1 MENSIKNWPTTIL
14 VHLKKHSKI
23 GLGIVVTP
31 RPQNRGLLIAELT
44 KGSEAAKSG
53 LFRPGD
59 IILKVNNKDLSQL
72 PYEQCLQI
80 LQDLPVDQE
89 AEILVRV
96 PDGYTTRLV
105 TTFNEDGKSHT
116 SRITT
121 MVSNSQSSSPQR
133 RRESISE
140 DKIRRLKTT
149 LAQNDIIC
157 SSQNSALKNCNEK
170 SSPNSLVPNV
180 RQNGHGSSNQAS
192 PERPA
197 TLSANS
203 NQSSRKNSITSPS
216 RRPVRLRNVITGQE
230 SVETLFLKATET
242 VQCSPT
248 RCLGSVMSGP
258 SKRSSGTPRPKD
270 EILRHA
276 KHFFDQY
283 FSSIKRMN
291 SPSHARRWKEIVG
304 EVDTTGTYE
313 LKETELVY
321 GAKLAWRNAPRCI
334 GRIQW
339 SKLQV
344 FDARYVSTT
353 REMFEAVCNHI
364 KYATN
369 KGNIR
374 SAITIFPQR
383 TDGLHDFRVWNS
395 QLIMYAGY
403 KQEDGSIIGDPANVD
418 FTELC
423 QKLGWKGQCKK
434 WDILPLVLSANGHD
448 PQVFDLPD
456 DLVLRVPIIHPKYPW
471 FKDLNI
477 EWYALPAVSSMLF
490 DVGGIEFP
498 AAPFNGWYM
507 VTEIGARDLCDPHRF
522 NILEEVATRLGVDMR
537 APSTLWKDRAVVEI
551 NYAVIY
557 SFQKLNV
564 TIVDH
569 HTASESFMKHW
580 ENDMRLRGGC
590 PADWVWIV
598 PPLSGSLTPVF
609 HQELL
614 NYCLKPSYE
623 YQDPPWKTHVWEKDR
638 EISGN
643 GPRTPSRKFRFK
655 EIARAVKFTSN
666 LFGKALSRRIKA
678 TILFATETGRSENYA
693 KMLGEIF
700 SHAFNANVVCM
711 TDYDIIDLEHE
722 TLLLVVTSTFGNGDP
737 PENGEA
743 FARNLQAIKVTGET
757 TPDVEY
763 ISSTCMPF
771 VRMNSMP
778 LEFPEDEGTNCTPT
792 TELDDEIGPL
802 SNVRFAVFALGSS
815 AYPNFCSFGRYVD
828 TMLGDLGGERMVK
841 MGTGDELC
849 GQEHSFNEWAQEAFQ
864 VACDVFC
871 VGDDINLSDLR
882 ATLHSDTI
890 WSPEKVRLADVQE
903 PADICSGISKGT
915 NRKVVS
921 CILKER
927 TILQPKEDS
936 RQTLMIVMETPES
949 DCIKYFPGD
958 HIGIYPANRQEIVDG
973 ILARMSSTCPEPD
986 KPFQLQLRKTV
997 QTIEGPSHRWYPHER
1012 IPPLTMRIALT
1023 RYLDITTPPGQQF
1036 LRILATM
1043 AQDEGDQRKIK
1054 LLATDSIRYED
1065 WKSHLYPNLLEV
1077 LEYFPSVNP
1086 TPGFIL
1092 THLTP
1097 LQPRF
1102 YSVSSAPDFHPS
1114 HIHLTVAVVIYKT
1127 QNNAQ
1132 HYGVCSN
1139 YLASLTIGSEI
1150 ACFVRSAPNFRLPD
1164 NPHVPIIMVGP
1175 GTGIAPFRSF
1185 WQKRY
1190 LDIQAAAKDGD
1201 LKKPFG
1207 SMTLLIGCRHP
1218 KVELYREETQHM
1230 KQMGVLT
1237 QVYSAYSR
1245 LPGKPKRYV
1254 QHILRE
1260 ISDKVYKEIVQERG
1274 HFYVCGDVSMAE
1286 DVNQTLRAIIQEHGQ
1301 MNTVGVDN
1309 VVKRLQEEN
1318 RYHEDIFGITLKT
1331 AEVTNRGRAEAKNRK
1346 STSSS

>member
-1 MENSIKNWPTTIL
+1 MENTSTKWPTTVL
-14 VHLKKHSKI
+14 VRIAKRPSL

-31 RPQNRGLLIAELT
+31 RPQHLGLVIAELIR
-44 KGSEAAKSG
+44 GSEAIKTG
-53 LFRPGD
+53 LLRPGD
-59 IILKVNNKDLSQL
+59 QILKVNNKDLEHL
-72 PYEQCLQI
+72 PYEQCLHV
-80 LQDLPVDQE
+80 LQELPVDE
-89 AEILVRV
+89 EVEILIRV

-105 TTFNEDGKSHT
+105 TTFNEEGVSRT
-116 SRITT
+116 TRIT
-121 MVSNSQSSSPQR
+121 SLIPSSESPSHRR
-133 RRESISE
+133 RRESIPDE
-140 DKIRRLKTT
+140 KIRSLKASLHQNDVGGVANDNKLNNGVSFKSSTT
-149 LAQNDIIC
+149 LIPIMKENGL
-157 SSQNSALKNCNEK
+157 SSHVQM
-170 SSPNSLVPNV
+170 
-180 RQNGHGSSNQAS
+180 S

-203 NQSSRKNSITSPS
+203 NQGSRKSSVSSPS
-216 RRPVRLRNVITGQE
+216 RRPVRLKNIISGHE
-230 SVETLFLKATET
+230 SIETLFLKSTET
-242 VQCSPT
+242 VPCSPT
-248 RCLGSVMSGP
+248 KCMGSIMSCP
-258 SKRSSGTPRPKD
+258 SKRAAGTPRPKD
-270 EILRHA
+270 EVLRDA

-283 FSSIKRMN
+283 FCSIKRMN
-291 SPSHARRWKEIVG
+291 SPSHVRRWKEIMS
-304 EVDTTGTYE
+304 EVESSGTYE

-344 FDARYVSTT
+344 FDARYVSTA
-353 REMFEAVCNHI
+353 REMFEALCNHI

-383 TDGLHDFRVWNS
+383 TDGLRDCRVWNT

-403 KQEDGSIIGDPANVD
+403 KQEDGTIIGDPASAD

-423 QKLGWKGQCKK
+423 LKLGWKGAGQK

-448 PQVFDLPD
+448 PQVFDLPEE
-456 DLVLRVPIIHPKYPW
+456 LVMRVHISHPKYPW

-477 EWYALPAVSSMLF
+477 QWYALPAVSSMLF
-490 DVGGIEFP
+490 DVGGLEFP

-537 APSTLWKDRAVVEI
+537 APSTLWKDRAVVEV

-557 SFQKLNV
+557 SFQKANV

-580 ENDMRLRGGC
+580 DNELRLRGGC

-614 NYCLKPSYE
+614 LYNLKPSYE

-638 EISGN
+638 ESSGN

-666 LFGKALSRRIKA
+666 LFGMALSRRIKA
-678 TILFATETGRSENYA
+678 TILFATETGRSEHYA
-693 KMLGEIF
+693 KMLGDIF
-700 SHAFNANVVCM
+700 SHAFNANVICM
-711 TDYDIIDLEHE
+711 VDYDVINLEHE

-743 FARNLQAIKVTGET
+743 FARSLQAIKITGET
-757 TPDVEY
+757 TPDAEY
-763 ISSTCMPF
+763 ISTCMPF

-778 LEFPEDEGTNCTPT
+778 LESLEDEGTNCTPT
-792 TELDDEIGPL
+792 TELDDDIGPL

-828 TMLGDLGGERMVK
+828 SMLGELGGERMVK

-849 GQEHSFNEWAQEAFQ
+849 GQEYTFSQWAQEAFQ
-864 VACDVFC
+864 VACDVFY
-871 VGDDINLSDLR
+871 VGDDINLSDVKASLQSN
-882 ATLHSDTI
+882 TT
-890 WSPEKVRLADVQE
+890 WSPEKVRLVEVPE
-903 PADICSGISKGT
+903 PTDICAGVSKGT
-915 NRKVVS
+915 NRKVVP

-927 TILQPKEDS
+927 KVLFHEEDS
-936 RQTLMIVMETPES
+936 RKTLLIVMSTQDSPS
-949 DCIKYFPGD
+949 MKYLPGD
-958 HIGIYPANRQEIVDG
+958 HVGIYAANRKEIVDG
-973 ILARMSSTCPEPD
+973 ILSRMTSTCPDPD

-997 QTIEGPSHRWYPHER
+997 QTLDGLNHRWYPHER
-1012 IPPLTMRIALT
+1012 IPALTMRTALT

-1036 LRILATM
+1036 LRDLETM
-1043 AQDEGDQRKIK
+1043 ATDEGEKRKMK
-1054 LLATDSIRYED
+1054 LLATDSVRYED
-1065 WKSHLYPNLLEV
+1065 WKSQLYPNLLET
-1077 LEYFPSVNP
+1077 LEYFSSVVP
-1086 TPGFIL
+1086 TPEFLI
-1092 THLTP
+1092 THLSS

-1102 YSVSSAPDFHPS
+1102 YSISSAPEYHPG
-1114 HIHLTVAVVIYKT
+1114 HIHLTVAVVVYRT
-1127 QNNAQ
+1127 QSDAQ

-1139 YLASLTIGSEI
+1139 YLESLPIGSET
-1150 ACFVRSAPNFRLPD
+1150 ACFVRSAPNFRLSD
-1164 NPHVPIIMVGP
+1164 NCRVPIIMVGP

-1185 WQKRY
+1185 WQQRYIDINATSGGDSTKR
-1190 LDIQAAAKDGD
+1190 
-1201 LKKPFG
+1201 FG
-1207 SMTLLIGCRHP
+1207 NMTLLIGCRHP
-1218 KVELYREETQHM
+1218 KAELHQEETQQM
-1230 KQMGVLT
+1230 KECGVLAN
-1237 QVYSAYSR
+1237 VHSAYSR
-1245 LPGKPKRYV
+1245 VPGKPKRYV

-1260 ISDKVYKEIVQERG
+1260 SAEKVYKEVIQERG

-1286 DVNQTLRAIIQEHGQ
+1286 DVNQTLRVIIQELGQ
-1301 MNTVGVDN
+1301 MNPAAVDN
-1309 VVKRLQEEN
+1309 VIKRLQEEN

-1331 AEVTNRGRAEAKNRK
+1331 AEVTNRGREEAKNRK